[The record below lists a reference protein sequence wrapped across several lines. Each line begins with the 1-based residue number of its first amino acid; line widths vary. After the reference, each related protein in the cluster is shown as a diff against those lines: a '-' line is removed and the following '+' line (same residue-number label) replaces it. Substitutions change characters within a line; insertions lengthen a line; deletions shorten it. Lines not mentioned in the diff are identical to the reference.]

1 MQRTGGNIPSIREA
15 TTEQLRLGA
24 QSAQLRRMPVIRRS
38 ATQIEMKLR
47 HAAAVAL
54 VLGALIALVASV
66 IFPSIRWQ
74 AIWTVVAVL
83 LLGLVQMLIAS
94 FGWP

>member
-1 MQRTGGNIPSIREA
+1 
-15 TTEQLRLGA
+15 
-24 QSAQLRRMPVIRRS
+24 
-38 ATQIEMKLR
+38 MKLR